1 MSDVAILHDLEAR
14 LALTA
19 GVDIVANTVKC
30 TMGPSGRNVAHQGQ
44 LGRPKITHDGVSV
57 ARDIQLR
64 NGFLQTGAAI
74 VTEACRLTNTAAGDG
89 TTTAAVLT
97 QALTHEAQR
106 LVAAGADP
114 MRLRRGLA
122 AAVLGV
128 DRAVREQA
136 RPITTLQETAWVAG
150 LAAHDAG
157 FGEIIAGIFDRYG
170 PEAAVTVELGR
181 GLSTEAHTVEGMRLE
196 RGLASLQLATATAAR
211 RAELEDCDVLVTD
224 RELEGVGPIL
234 PFLEAYVAG
243 GGQRLL
249 VVAKTIGG
257 EALATLVENHRLG
270 RMSVIA
276 VRAPVFGERQRA
288 MLEDLAIFTGASL
301 VAHESGDPWGS
312 VPVSVLGRAA
322 RVRSDTRET
331 LVMGGAGEPP
341 AIAERMELLWL
352 YRERAKNQFDREKLE
367 ERIRNLSGAVSEI
380 HVAAPTDA
388 EREEAR
394 QRVEDAVAATRAALE
409 EGIVAGGGSAL
420 ARAAAGL
427 TAPPDAHSDEADGWE
442 VVRRALPAPVATIA
456 RNAGYDGAVVAH
468 AVAHAVAT
476 GDPPQ
481 AFDVTSGAYVDPLT
495 AGIVDP
501 VAVVR
506 AALRYAASA
515 AIMIITSNTV
525 VADAESYGPWVRGLR
540 RRLARDAG
548 ILLDG

>member
-30 TMGPSGRNVAHQGQ
+30 TMGPRGRNVAYRGEI
-44 LGRPKITHDGVSV
+44 GPPKITHDGVSV

-74 VTEACRLTNTAAGDG
+74 VTEACRLTNAAAGDG

-122 AAVLGV
+122 AAVLRV
-128 DRAVREQA
+128 DQTVREQA
-136 RPITTLQETAWVAG
+136 RPITTMRETAWVAG
-150 LAAHDAG
+150 LAAHDADL
-157 FGEIIAGIFDRYG
+157 GEIIAGIFDRYG
-170 PEAAVTVELGR
+170 LAAAVTVELGQ
-181 GLSTEAHTVEGMRLE
+181 GLSTEARTVEGMRLE
-196 RGLASLQLATATAAR
+196 RGLASRQLATGGGM

-224 RELEGVGPIL
+224 RDLAGVGPML
-234 PFLEAYVAG
+234 PFLDAYVAG

-249 VVAKTIGG
+249 VVAKAIGG
-257 EALATLVENHRLG
+257 ETLATLVENHRLG

-288 MLEDLAIFTGASL
+288 MLEDLAIFTGATL

-322 RVRSDTRET
+322 RVRSDTAET
-331 LVMGGAGEPP
+331 LVVGGGGEPQ
-341 AIAERMELLWL
+341 AVADRAELLWL
-352 YRERAKNQFDREKLE
+352 YRDRAKNQFDREKLE

-380 HVAAPTDA
+380 RVAAPTDA
-388 EREEAR
+388 ERQEAR

-409 EGIVAGGGSAL
+409 EGIVAGGGAAL
-420 ARAAAGL
+420 ARAARDL
-427 TAPPDAHSDEADGWE
+427 TAPPDTHRDEVDGWR
-442 VVRRALPAPVATIA
+442 VVRRALAAPVATIA
-456 RNAGYDGAVVAH
+456 RNAGFEGAVVADG
-468 AVAHAVAT
+468 VAAA
-476 GDPPQ
+476 DPPR
-481 AFDVTSGAYVDPLT
+481 AFDVTTGEYVDPLA

-515 AIMIITSNTV
+515 AVMIVTSNAV
-525 VADAESYGPWVRGLR
+525 VADAASYGPWVRGLR
-540 RRLARDAG
+540 RRIARDAG
-548 ILLDG
+548 ILLAG

>member
-19 GVDIVANTVKC
+19 GVDIVANAVKC
-30 TMGPSGRNVAHQGQ
+30 TMGPQGRNVAYRGE
-44 LGRPKITHDGVSV
+44 LGPPKITHDGVSV
-57 ARDIQLR
+57 ARDIRLR

-74 VTEACRLTNTAAGDG
+74 VTEACRLTNAAAGDG

-122 AAVLGV
+122 AAVLQV
-128 DRAVREQA
+128 DRVVREQA
-136 RPITTLQETAWVAG
+136 QPITTLRETAWVAG
-150 LAAHDAG
+150 LAAHDADL
-157 FGEIIAGIFDRYG
+157 GEIIAGIFHRYG
-170 PEAAVTVELGR
+170 PGAAVTVELGQ
-181 GLSTEAHTVEGMRLE
+181 GLSTEARTVEGMRLE
-196 RGLASLQLATATAAR
+196 RGLASRQLATAGAGL

-224 RELEGVGPIL
+224 RELGGVGPLL
-234 PFLEAYVAG
+234 PFLDAYVAG

-249 VVAKTIGG
+249 VVAKTVGG
-257 EALATLVENHRLG
+257 ETLATLVENHRLG
-270 RMSVIA
+270 RMTVIA

-288 MLEDLAIFTGASL
+288 ILEDLAIFTGATL

-322 RVRSDTRET
+322 RVRSDTTET
-331 LVMGGAGEPP
+331 LVLGGGGEPQ
-341 AIAERMELLWL
+341 AVADRVELLWL
-352 YRERAKNQFDREKLE
+352 YRDRAKNQFDREKLE
-367 ERIRNLSGAVSEI
+367 ERIRNLSGAVSEV

-388 EREEAR
+388 ERQEAR

-409 EGIVAGGGSAL
+409 EGIVAGGGAAL
-420 ARAAAGL
+420 ARAARDL
-427 TAPPDAHSDEADGWE
+427 TAPPDAHSDEADGWR
-442 VVRRALPAPVATIA
+442 VVRRALAAPVATIA
-456 RNAGYDGAVVAH
+456 HNAGFEGAVVAD
-468 AVAHAVAT
+468 AVAT
-476 GDPPQ
+476 ADPPR
-481 AFDVTSGAYVDPLT
+481 AFDVTTGEYVDPLA

-515 AIMIITSNTV
+515 AVMIVTSNAV
-525 VADAESYGPWVRGLR
+525 VADAASYGPWVRGLR
-540 RRLARDAG
+540 RRIARDAG
-548 ILLDG
+548 ILLAG

>member
-30 TMGPSGRNVAHQGQ
+30 TMGPRGRNVAYRGE
-44 LGRPKITHDGVSV
+44 LGPPKITHDGVSV

-122 AAVLGV
+122 AAVLRV
-128 DRAVREQA
+128 DQAVREQA
-136 RPITTLQETAWVAG
+136 RPITTMRETAWVAG
-150 LAAHDAG
+150 LAAHDADL
-157 FGEIIAGIFDRYG
+157 GEIIAGVFDRYG
-170 PEAAVTVELGR
+170 LGAAVTVELGQ
-181 GLSTEAHTVEGMRLE
+181 GLSTEARTVEGMRLE
-196 RGLASLQLATATAAR
+196 RGLASRQLAAAGVGM

-224 RELEGVGPIL
+224 RALGGVGPML
-234 PFLEAYVAG
+234 PFLNAYVAG

-257 EALATLVENHRLG
+257 ETLATLVENHRLG

-276 VRAPVFGERQRA
+276 VRAPAFGERQRA
-288 MLEDLAIFTGASL
+288 MLEDLAIFTGATL

-312 VPVSVLGRAA
+312 VPVSVVGRAA
-322 RVRSDTRET
+322 RVRSDTTET
-331 LVMGGAGEPP
+331 LVMGGGGEPQ
-341 AIAERMELLWL
+341 AVADRAELLWL
-352 YRERAKNQFDREKLE
+352 YRDRAKNQFDREKLE

-388 EREEAR
+388 ERQEAR
-394 QRVEDAVAATRAALE
+394 QRVEDALAATRAALE
-409 EGIVAGGGSAL
+409 EGIVAGGGASL
-420 ARAAAGL
+420 ARAARDL
-427 TAPPDAHSDEADGWE
+427 TPPPDSHSDEADGWR
-442 VVRRALPAPVATIA
+442 VVRRALTAPVATIA
-456 RNAGYDGAVVAH
+456 RNAGFEGAVVADGV
-468 AVAHAVAT
+468 VAA
-476 GDPPQ
+476 DPPR
-481 AFDVTSGAYVDPLT
+481 AFDVTTGEYVDPLA

-506 AALRYAASA
+506 ASLRYAASA
-515 AIMIITSNTV
+515 AVMIVTSNAV
-525 VADAESYGPWVRGLR
+525 VADAASYGPWVRDLR
-540 RRLARDAG
+540 RRIARDAG
-548 ILLDG
+548 ILLAG

>member
-1 MSDVAILHDLEAR
+1 
-14 LALTA
+14 
-19 GVDIVANTVKC
+19 
-30 TMGPSGRNVAHQGQ
+30 
-44 LGRPKITHDGVSV
+44 
-57 ARDIQLR
+57 
-64 NGFLQTGAAI
+64 
-74 VTEACRLTNTAAGDG
+74 
-89 TTTAAVLT
+89 
-97 QALTHEAQR
+97 
-106 LVAAGADP
+106 
-114 MRLRRGLA
+114 
-122 AAVLGV
+122 
-128 DRAVREQA
+128 
-136 RPITTLQETAWVAG
+136 
-150 LAAHDAG
+150 
-157 FGEIIAGIFDRYG
+157 
-170 PEAAVTVELGR
+170 
-181 GLSTEAHTVEGMRLE
+181 
-196 RGLASLQLATATAAR
+196 
-211 RAELEDCDVLVTD
+211 
-224 RELEGVGPIL
+224 
-234 PFLEAYVAG
+234 
-243 GGQRLL
+243 
-249 VVAKTIGG
+249 
-257 EALATLVENHRLG
+257 
-270 RMSVIA
+270 MSVIA
-276 VRAPVFGERQRA
+276 VRAPVFGDRQRA

-331 LVMGGAGEPP
+331 LIMGGAGEPP

-352 YRERAKNQFDREKLE
+352 YRDRAKNQFDREKLE

-427 TAPPDAHSDEADGWE
+427 TAPPDAHRDEADGWRSGTARPGGSGGDDCPQCRI
-442 VVRRALPAPVATIA
+442 RRRGRGPWPT
-456 RNAGYDGAVVAH
+456 
-468 AVAHAVAT
+468 VAT
-476 GDPPQ
+476 GDPPR

-548 ILLDG
+548 ICWTADPT